1 MIIDLIL
8 DRKDNEQSIAD
19 GHTHKLI
26 CGIPYNGVLYAG
38 EEIVYEGEHGFTKI
52 PLAYNATNFYQQVM
66 DYGEVGFGITA
77 AMDGGTEEDVKR
89 ELCKYIIDN
98 EYNPDLCNYINE
110 RRWL

>member
-8 DRKDNEQSIAD
+8 DRKDNEQLLEQ
-19 GHTHKLI
+19 GHTHVYMLGDKTK
-26 CGIPYNGVLYAG
+26 PTYHG
-38 EEIVYEGEHGFTKI
+38 EQTIIEDGYIYTQV
-52 PLAYNATNFYQQVM
+52 PLAYNAKNFYQHVM

-110 RRWL
+110 RTWL

>member
-8 DRKDNEQSIAD
+8 DRKESEPLLAL
-19 GHTHKLI
+19 GHTHMVLG
-26 CGIPYNGVLYAG
+26 GIVETRYAG
-38 EEIVYEGEHGFTKI
+38 DEIKNGNTII
-52 PLAYNATNFYQQVM
+52 PLKYMPERFYQQVM

-110 RRWL
+110 RTWL